1 MSIRLCRRPLW
12 LCAMLLLSQYT
23 GAARAQDALTLQDAV
38 ERALAGNLDLKSFG
52 YELAIQ
58 EGRIQKSTA
67 RPPLEFGLAVENV
80 LGRDTHSGI
89 DAAETTLSI
98 GWVWERGVRDRRID
112 AAHAGLVALQ
122 IESQLHRLDVA
133 TETARRFLTALT
145 HQQEL
150 IELQRALA
158 LAEETY
164 TTVQARVAA
173 AKAPEAESARA
184 FAQLARA
191 KLDLEH
197 VEHEMLACSLKL
209 TAMWGARVGAA
220 GQSTLAVRGDIFTL
234 PPLPA
239 FAELHAGLRNNPNL
253 EHLLTTQRL
262 RDAELALAMAQR
274 RPAWR
279 FNAGVRRFETTDD
292 QALVFGFTAPLANR
306 AQSQGAIATARAQ
319 AEQTRAHSE
328 ALDVQLG
335 TELFAVYQEMNH
347 AYTAVAAL
355 RDEVLPR
362 METALEQSRY
372 AYERGRYSYA
382 EWLAAQ
388 REVTEVRMSLLE
400 AAANAHRYRIEIERL
415 TGAVLAPRVNQ

>member
-1 MSIRLCRRPLW
+1 MSIRLSRKPLW
-12 LCAMLLLSQYT
+12 LCAVLLLLHYT
-23 GAARAQDALTLQDAV
+23 GNACAQDALTLQAAV
-38 ERALAGNLDLKSFG
+38 ERALAGNLELKSFG
-52 YELAIQ
+52 YELAVQ
-58 EGRIQKSTA
+58 EGRIRQSNA
-67 RPPLEFGLAVENV
+67 RPSLEIDMAVENV
-80 LGRDTHSGI
+80 LGGDAHNGI

-98 GWVWERGVRDRRID
+98 GWVWERGAREHRID
-112 AAHAGLVALQ
+112 AAHAGLLVLQ
-122 IESQLHRLDVA
+122 AESQLRRLDVA
-133 TETARRFLTALT
+133 TETARRFLTALM

-150 IELQRALA
+150 IELQRSLA
-158 LAEETY
+158 IAEETY

-173 AKAPEAESARA
+173 AKAPEAEAARA

-209 TAMWGARVGAA
+209 TAMWGERVGAT
-220 GQSTLAVRGDIFTL
+220 GQSTLAVRGDIFAL
-234 PPLPA
+234 PTLPA
-239 FAELHAGLRNNPNL
+239 FAELHAALRNNPNL
-253 EHLLTTQRL
+253 KHLLTTQRL
-262 RDAELALAMAQR
+262 RDAEFALATAQR

-279 FNAGVRRFETTDD
+279 FNAGVRRFEATDD

-306 AQSQGAIATARAQ
+306 AQSQGTIATARAQ
-319 AEQTRAHSE
+319 ADQTRAHSE

-382 EWLAAQ
+382 DWLAAQ
-388 REVTEVRMSLLE
+388 REVTDVRMSLLE

-415 TGAVLAPRVNQ
+415 TGAVLASRVNQ